1 MWGLDIFF
9 THDLCAHILSH
20 ILQVWHQNV
29 SLKEE
34 NPENPERKTQDIFS
48 FGTYVSMIET
58 ENVNGMLYEIFHCSL
73 SVCLVM
79 VLAYRYR

>member
-34 NPENPERKTQDIFS
+34 PRKENSGHFLLWDIC
-48 FGTYVSMIET
+48 I
-58 ENVNGMLYEIFHCSL
+58 NDD
-73 SVCLVM
+73 
-79 VLAYRYR
+79 RD